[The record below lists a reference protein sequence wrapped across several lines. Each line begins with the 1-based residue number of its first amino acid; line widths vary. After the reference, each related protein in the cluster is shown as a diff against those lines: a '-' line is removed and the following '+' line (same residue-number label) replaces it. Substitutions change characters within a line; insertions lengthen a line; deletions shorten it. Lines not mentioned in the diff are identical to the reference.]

1 MTTRFNIQIRSN
13 KTNRIIYSKEVK
25 DRKMKNSCNLTVKIA
40 KKLKMK
46 MKMNS
51 SSNMTKRVIKLM
63 IRRNSKGS
71 NSNRVIKTNSNRAKR
86 VWLTGKMDRRYNT
99 TKHQRMKSLKTKTT
113 RPKKYKKKI
122 KPRRNQHRKRP
133 LLLNRKSKIQTKRT
147 TNHKSRTIPM
157 ALSHPTRSHTTKWVK
172 QSWRQTRLR

>member
-51 SSNMTKRVIKLM
+51 SNMTKRVIKLM

-86 VWLTGKMDRRYNT
+86 V
-99 TKHQRMKSLKTKTT
+99 
-113 RPKKYKKKI
+113 
-122 KPRRNQHRKRP
+122 
-133 LLLNRKSKIQTKRT
+133 
-147 TNHKSRTIPM
+147 
-157 ALSHPTRSHTTKWVK
+157 
-172 QSWRQTRLR
+172 